1 MADRELPDSLQSMIK
16 DILANDEALRK
27 VKQLDKVQKA
37 KVDSQP
43 KEKSKCE
50 KKVPAKK
57 TQAKFE
63 DNEDVDEEVEPQE
76 EEQPKPK
83 KQKRLTKKQ
92 QKDILSKQYL
102 EEVALGKL
110 KFQDANGRNRTTSFK
125 KWINDT
131 KNPKYDENK
140 ECWIIPDTDM
150 YKQRVLAMKTC
161 GSLFM
166 KKNECWK
173 IPDHE
178 IYKQRVLAMKTCGS
192 LFMKK
197 NECSLTDMQS
207 AVSYFLKALDEDQYE
222 NLADILETPN
232 IAPKILDI
240 MSGYKE

>member
-27 VKQLDKVQKA
+27 VKQLDKAQKM

-63 DNEDVDEEVEPQE
+63 ENEDVDEEMEPQE

-83 KQKRLTKKQ
+83 KPKRLTKKQ

-125 KWINDT
+125 KWVNET
-131 KNPKYDENK
+131 KNPKYDEKK

-166 KKNECWK
+166 K
-173 IPDHE
+173 
-178 IYKQRVLAMKTCGS
+178 TTS
-192 LFMKK
+192 
-197 NECSLTDMQS
+197 CSLTEMQS
-207 AVSYFLKALDEDQYE
+207 AVSYFLKALDEESYN
-222 NLADILETPN
+222 NLAEILQKPK
-232 IAPKILDI
+232 IAPKILEM
-240 MSGYKE
+240 MSKYNE